1 MVNLEPV
8 TNMMPTSGLNSS
20 VLREPGAFQE
30 KIDCEIV
37 VITYNS
43 ARYIED
49 LLDSIPAAAKG
60 LRTRCTVVD
69 NNSQDGTQSIVES
82 RADARLIEAGGNL
95 GYSGAINIARSAA
108 GPCSSLLIVNPDLAF
123 EPDSITNL
131 YRALNE
137 QRAGVSVPMMLNG
150 DGSLS
155 FSIRREPT
163 LLTGLGDALFGDHWP
178 TRPGWLSDTV
188 RDRRVYRHPQNVDWA
203 CGAAMLVSAECNEAV
218 GDWDSETF
226 FLYAEETDF
235 AVRARQL
242 GFRLYYEP
250 EARVRHDEGGSGQSV
265 ALYMLM
271 YANRIRYFHKHHS
284 RLAGIIFHGITALH
298 HLLRMKDPDMRATL
312 RVILRRSS
320 WAELPH
326 GD

>member
-1 MVNLEPV
+1 MVNVKPA
-8 TNMMPTSGLNSS
+8 TNMMPTSALNSP
-20 VLREPGAFQE
+20 VLREPGAPEE
-30 KIDCEIV
+30 KLDCEIV
-37 VITYNS
+37 VISYNS
-43 ARYIED
+43 ARFIED
-49 LLDSIPAAAKG
+49 LLDSIPAAANG
-60 LRTRCTVVD
+60 LRVRCTVVD
-69 NNSQDGTQSIVES
+69 NNSQDGTQSIVGS

-95 GYSGAINIARSAA
+95 GYSGAINIARAAA
-108 GPCSSLLIVNPDLAF
+108 GPCSSLLIVNPDLVF

-137 QRAGVSVPMMLNG
+137 QGAGVSVPMMLNT

-155 FSIRREPT
+155 FSMRREPT
-163 LLTGLGDALFGDHWP
+163 VLTALGDALFGDHWP
-178 TRPGWLSDTV
+178 ARPGWLSDTV
-188 RDRRVYRHPQNVDWA
+188 RDRRAYRRPQNVDWA
-203 CGAAMLVSAECNEAV
+203 CGAAMLISEDCNEAV

-226 FLYAEETDF
+226 FLYAEEADF

-265 ALYMLM
+265 ALHMLM
-271 YANRIRYFHKHHS
+271 YVNRIRYFRKYNS
-284 RLAGIIFHGITALH
+284 RFAGIVFHGVTALH
-298 HLLRMKDPDMRATL
+298 HLLRMRDPDMRATL
-312 RVILRRSS
+312 RVVLRRSS